1 MKDAFEFWRAGPSS
15 SSMALSST
23 ESERSETLARRPKGK
38 GEAWVGEVPDRP
50 SVEIETRRWFC
61 AVAVEMG
68 PGNGPVGPP
77 VLLDRPK
84 MELKVWV
91 VKEPRRFW
99 EGLGAFSSLP
109 DIVSVTVRRGGGSIG
124 DVGGE
129 SSSMLS
135 ASWSWR
141 CRSVGVREICRDSP
155 QLLSSASGGVES
167 AVTQVEVV
175 CRPSSCLCCKCRR
188 CAEDSFVDD
197 SAGTEAVTEAGRIE
211 RSC

>member
-50 SVEIETRRWFC
+50 RVEIETRRWFC
-61 AVAVEMG
+61 AAAVEIG

-99 EGLGAFSSLP
+99 GVLGAFSSLP
-109 DIVSVTVRRGGGSIG
+109 DIVEGIVRVGRGVDGTISGGAAARSYRRAG
-124 DVGGE
+124 
-129 SSSMLS
+129 
-135 ASWSWR
+135 AST
-141 CRSVGVREICRDSP
+141 VGV
-155 QLLSSASGGVES
+155 
-167 AVTQVEVV
+167 
-175 CRPSSCLCCKCRR
+175 
-188 CAEDSFVDD
+188 
-197 SAGTEAVTEAGRIE
+197 
-211 RSC
+211 